1 MIQQGRA
8 RLSGYAPVDDEWYTE
23 TPECVDKFLAAEPLE
38 GVTWDPACG
47 GGNIPRRITAYGMDS
62 LGSDMCDR
70 ADGQFVVADFMTV
83 LPPLRRPTNN
93 IVTNPPFSLAVDFV
107 RRGLDLVPGKVV
119 VLQRLA
125 WLEGKERGKFF
136 AEAPLHHVWI
146 HSGRQ
151 SMPPGGTNIKPAG
164 GKMAY
169 AWFVFRRPGH
179 VGPPTL
185 GFLP

>member
-1 MIQQGRA
+1 VIQQGKA
-8 RLSGYAPVDDEWYTE
+8 RLSGYAPVDYEWYTE
-23 TPECVDKFLAAEPLE
+23 TPECVDRFLDAEPLE
-38 GVTWDPACG
+38 GMTWDPACG
-47 GGNIPRRITAYGMDS
+47 RGNIPSRIIARGGEAC
-62 LGSDMCDR
+62 GSDVVDR
-70 ADGQFVVADFMTV
+70 CSGKYAIHDFLDNYVTIV
-83 LPPLRRPTNN
+83 NATHN

-107 RRGLDLVPGKVV
+107 RRGLELVSGKVV

-136 AEAPLHHVWI
+136 AEAPLHHVWV

-151 SMPPGGTNIKPAG
+151 SMPPGGSNIKPTG

-169 AWFVFRRPGH
+169 AWFVFRRTGH
-179 VGPPTL
+179 VGHPTL